1 METHPYQCP
10 SLPKQLR
17 ISELFTA
24 GLWLQETTVNT
35 MSTKQCRQTNYAP
48 EEITETMLCA
58 SKPGT
63 NACNGDSGGPL
74 VVKAE
79 YSTLIGQDQ

>member
-1 METHPYQCP
+1 M
-10 SLPKQLR
+10 
-17 ISELFTA
+17 
-24 GLWLQETTVNT
+24 NT

-79 YSTLIGQDQ
+79 CSTLIGQDQ